1 MICSKEDPNLTERV
15 TQRLQDRKGRMTGQR
30 RLILETLE
38 TLPGHLTAEEIY
50 LRVREVAPHLNLST
64 VYRMLRWLQKE
75 GLISVRVF
83 SEDERQDRFDPNLT
97 TEHFHFVCLC
107 CKQIIEFD
115 EPSPASA
122 IIADFERNN
131 SARVEN
137 VGLVLHGLCRD
148 CLSQEN

>member
-1 MICSKEDPNLTERV
+1 
-15 TQRLQDRKGRMTGQR
+15 
-30 RLILETLE
+30 
-38 TLPGHLTAEEIY
+38 
-50 LRVREVAPHLNLST
+50 
-64 VYRMLRWLQKE
+64 
-75 GLISVRVF
+75 VRVF

-131 SARVEN
+131 GARVEN